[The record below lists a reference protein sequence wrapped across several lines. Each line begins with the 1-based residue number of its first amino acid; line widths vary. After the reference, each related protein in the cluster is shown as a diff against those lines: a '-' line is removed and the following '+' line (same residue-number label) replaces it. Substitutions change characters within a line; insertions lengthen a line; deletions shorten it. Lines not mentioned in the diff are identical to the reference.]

1 MIRALKRSRGVATIE
16 FVGGFTLFW
25 AFCVAW
31 VEIQYFSYVSGVC
44 DLIVNKSAAFA
55 KTHEQDY
62 MTVFDEVIE
71 QESSMWGN
79 IDRSRFSLSVRYV
92 KDLVELDAV
101 NEDVCEPAPGT
112 VIVEC
117 GIPDDRAIAI
127 FTVKYDYES
136 PFGLMLNFDSLM
148 TREVIVLQEYERD
161 QF

>member
-1 MIRALKRSRGVATIE
+1 MMKSLRKSRGVATIE

-31 VEIQYFSYVSGVC
+31 VEIQYLSYISGVC
-44 DLIVNKSAAFA
+44 DLVINKSAAFA
-55 KTHEQDY
+55 KTHEEDY
-62 MTVFDEVIE
+62 MDVFDQVIR

-79 IDRSRFSLSVRYV
+79 IDRSKFSLSVRYV

-101 NEDVCEPAPGT
+101 NDDVCEPTPGT
-112 VIVEC
+112 TIVEC
-117 GIPDDRAIAI
+117 GIPQDRAIAI

-136 PFGLMLNFDSLM
+136 PFGFMYSFDSLL

-161 QF
+161 KF